1 MGNETGE
8 ATKRS
13 NSEPQTFEGMVS
25 FIFLVRL
32 KCFPEIEVQRVTYY
46 PLFGLFRE
54 NIAFCGYIMF
64 VHTYTSF
71 IFRVYVI
78 VQDDYVYRVTTDRY
92 LFSLQNIAI
101 LQNMEI
107 FQRREFFFD

>member
-54 NIAFCGYIMF
+54 NIAFCGYIM
-64 VHTYTSF
+64 YTHV
-71 IFRVYVI
+71 RV
-78 VQDDYVYRVTTDRY
+78 VYFSCIRDRTG
-92 LFSLQNIAI
+92 
-101 LQNMEI
+101 
-107 FQRREFFFD
+107 

>member
-46 PLFGLFRE
+46 
-54 NIAFCGYIMF
+54 
-64 VHTYTSF
+64 SF
-71 IFRVYVI
+71 IRSVSWNRSI
-78 VQDDYVYRVTTDRY
+78 P
-92 LFSLQNIAI
+92 
-101 LQNMEI
+101 
-107 FQRREFFFD
+107 